1 MVRRSHTL
9 SIMLWQQQSPTCLP
23 GPWATSLPLD
33 LALSTHSKLGNS
45 HSRQQ
50 GQQQQRQQGQGQAT
64 TRAA

>member
-45 HSRQQ
+45 H
-50 GQQQQRQQGQGQAT
+50 
-64 TRAA
+64 